1 MRKIIHIDMDA
12 FYAAVEQ
19 RDNPQLKGKPVAVGG
34 NERRGVVSTASYEA
48 RVFGVRSAMP
58 GAVAARLCPQL
69 IFVKPRFEVYK
80 QVSIQI
86 RSIFLEY
93 TDLVEPLS
101 LDEAFLDVTED
112 KLNIRSASLIAQQI
126 RQKIHTTTGLTA
138 SAGVSFNKFLAKIAS
153 DIHKPNGM
161 KVILPEEA
169 EAFLEQLPVKKFHGI
184 GKVTA
189 ERMHLMGIHTGADL
203 KQWSQEDLYKRF
215 GKAGGHY
222 YRMVRAMDDRPVQ
235 PYRGRKSIGVER
247 TFEED
252 LNQAEAML
260 EALQPI
266 IQKLF
271 AYQQKSDNYGRTLT
285 LKWKTPE
292 FKSMTRSITF
302 QAPIEQEKAFTE
314 ACIQLFKQ
322 HESQIPAVRLLGF
335 SVSNLKKEAEEG
347 GLQLKFPFSEFQDP

>member
-1 MRKIIHIDMDA
+1 MDA

-19 RDNPQLKGKPVAVGG
+19 RDHPHLVGKPVAVGG

-69 IFVKPRFEVYK
+69 IFVKPRFDVYK
-80 QVSIQI
+80 QVSQQI

-112 KLNIRSASLIAQQI
+112 KLNIRSASLIAAEI
-126 RQKIHTTTGLTA
+126 RQKIQYSTGLTA

-169 EAFLEQLPVKKFHGI
+169 DDFLEALPVAKFHGI

-189 ERMHLMGIHTGADL
+189 ERMHLMGIHTGSDL
-203 KQWSQEDLYKRF
+203 KKWSQEELYKRF

-222 YRMVRAMDDRPVQ
+222 FKMVRAQDDRPVT

-247 TFEED
+247 TFDED
-252 LNQAEAML
+252 LTQPEEML

-271 AYQQKSDNYGRTLT
+271 SYQMKSDNFGRTLT
-285 LKWKTPE
+285 LKWKTPD
-292 FKSMTRSITF
+292 FRSMTRSVTF
-302 QAPIEQEKAFTE
+302 QAPIEQESAFIE
-314 ACIQLFKQ
+314 ACTHLFKQ
-322 HESQIPAVRLLGF
+322 HQTQIQAVRLLGLA
-335 SVSNLKKEAEEG
+335 VSNLKKEAEEG
-347 GLQLKFPFSEFQDP
+347 GLQLKFPFAEYHDP